1 MVPAMVACVET
12 MLEKWRSYHGKEIEV
27 CSEFRL
33 LSSEVISRTAF
44 GSSYLE
50 GRKIF
55 DMLSKLGVL
64 ISKNVFKIRLF
75 GFGRFIRTRDDIE
88 ADKTE
93 QLLHDSIM
101 EIVKKRQSEVQSG
114 KADSFGSDL
123 LGSLL
128 KGHHDTDPKSQI
140 SAAEI
145 IDELIIGKKGSSD
158 DKAKAQG
165 VLYSIESFDFIFMAQ
180 LMTTIF
186 GYTND
191 LCLALQRRDQYIINT
206 MRLVTLTKDQLQK
219 MRDVGWEIQLNKVIS
234 ICNNLGI
241 VVPDMEAQYIPQG
254 RSKRFVHDVS
264 YLHHFWVDVFMKVI
278 DLLLQ
283 ELDNRFDEVNMELIR
298 CMACFYPK
306 DNFSSFDKE
315 KVNMILYETLG
326 LYTPATNILRRIGSR
341 VKLGKFS
348 EGMAKATNGNPTAFL
363 GFGYGPRT
371 FGGLNLATSEA
382 KIALSMILQRYKF
395 TLSPE
400 YVHSPLIVL
409 TAHPQLGVG
418 ILLQPL

>member
-1 MVPAMVACVET
+1 MIREIQAQKIAKA
-12 MLEKWRSYHGKEIEV
+12 LE
-27 CSEFRL
+27 
-33 LSSEVISRTAF
+33 
-44 GSSYLE
+44 
-50 GRKIF
+50 
-55 DMLSKLGVL
+55 
-64 ISKNVFKIRLF
+64 
-75 GFGRFIRTRDDIE
+75 
-88 ADKTE
+88 
-93 QLLHDSIM
+93 
-101 EIVKKRQSEVQSG
+101 
-114 KADSFGSDL
+114 
-123 LGSLL
+123 
-128 KGHHDTDPKSQI
+128 
-140 SAAEI
+140 
-145 IDELIIGKKGSSD
+145 IDELETGTGLNQELGLKSPGGTRWSSHYKTLLNVMDLFSAIVNVLVIIGKKGSSD

-341 VKLGKFS
+341 VKLGK
-348 EGMAKATNGNPTAFL
+348 
-363 GFGYGPRT
+363 Y
-371 FGGLNLATSEA
+371 
-382 KIALSMILQRYKF
+382 
-395 TLSPE
+395 
-400 YVHSPLIVL
+400 
-409 TAHPQLGVG
+409 
-418 ILLQPL
+418 